1 MQYTHDEDLKLFLL
15 YFCEYV
21 TFHSK
26 YTYVIMICFV
36 LGKSKQKWDVHEK
49 KTLGQLIIDQMSSTE
64 DLRFLIICVIF

>member
-36 LGKSKQKWDVHEK
+36 LGKSKQ
-49 KTLGQLIIDQMSSTE
+49 
-64 DLRFLIICVIF
+64 R